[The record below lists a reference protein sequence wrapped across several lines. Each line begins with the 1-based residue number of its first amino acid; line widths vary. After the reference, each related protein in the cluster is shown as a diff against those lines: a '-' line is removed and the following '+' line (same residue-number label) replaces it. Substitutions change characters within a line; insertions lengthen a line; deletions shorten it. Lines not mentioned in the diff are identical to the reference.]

1 MRNHPEEC
9 SAIGRATN
17 QSEADETSKK
27 REIMKHTHATTPLA
41 ISDPSKEEKVIPNQY
56 LYSSHTQR
64 TNITQPTRQRRRHP
78 NIQDQKRIICKKS
91 EEEWINQVSTSL
103 STAGRTMEFDKE
115 ATQRQSATIPASNGF
130 KRRPCNQQP
139 SYQEIRRHQSN
150 RRRRTLTHPSPSRS
164 CIAIHTRSPTS
175 KRKQNKSRGR
185 GIRSGGVTWPASTV
199 HPGSQDEAGRNPKE
213 EPKINPF

>member
-1 MRNHPEEC
+1 
-9 SAIGRATN
+9 
-17 QSEADETSKK
+17 
-27 REIMKHTHATTPLA
+27 MKHTHATTPLA

-64 TNITQPTRQRRRHP
+64 TNITQPTRRRRRYP
-78 NIQDQKRIICKKS
+78 TIQDQKRIICKKS

-175 KRKQNKSRGR
+175 KRKRNKSRGR

-199 HPGSQDEAGRNPKE
+199 HPGSQNEAGRNPKG
-213 EPKINPF
+213 EPKINHLMGGGLRKASRQLVSGRHTDK